1 MKAHITQ
8 SYSLY
13 HTSPSNLM
21 RSFQAADKKSWR
33 IPFSNV
39 YTQTKHSMK
48 YYHHWGTTL
57 FMIWIHGMCLLGPA
71 TYSPVLAMVT
81 VPIIILFGL
90 GIEMVFHRMLCHKA
104 FSSPKWWEYT
114 MAYFG
119 ILNIQVRHLL
129 RNLEGPESC
138 CLCSYMK
145 KTVAMLCSPT
155 EVSSR
160 KTAQSAPQSLH
171 MSHRSCRTFTP
182 CLFTLHHL
190 LQM

>member
-1 MKAHITQ
+1 VFCSRAQLFSCCSISM
-8 SYSLY
+8 L
-13 HTSPSNLM
+13 P
-21 RSFQAADKKSWR
+21 FQAADKKSWR
-33 IPFSNV
+33 IPFSSV
-39 YTQTKHSMK
+39 YAQTKHSMK

-119 ILNIQVRHLL
+119 ILNIQVSYLL
-129 RNLEGPESC
+129 STLGGHESC
-138 CLCSYMK
+138 SLHSCTK
-145 KTVAMLCSPT
+145 RTFNMLCSILQYLCIPLVHT
-155 EVSSR
+155 
-160 KTAQSAPQSLH
+160 
-171 MSHRSCRTFTP
+171 TP
-182 CLFTLHHL
+182 ACC
-190 LQM
+190 

>member
-1 MKAHITQ
+1 MKAHVTQ
-8 SYSLY
+8 YCSLY
-13 HTSPSNLM
+13 HTSPSIMLLP
-21 RSFQAADKKSWR
+21 FQAADKKSWR

-119 ILNIQVRHLL
+119 ILNIQVCFLL
-129 RNLEGPESC
+129 RSLKDMTPAVFTVPQRRPSP
-138 CLCSYMK
+138 CLA
-145 KTVAMLCSPT
+145 V
-155 EVSSR
+155 
-160 KTAQSAPQSLH
+160 QH
-171 MSHRSCRTFTP
+171 TFVF
-182 CLFTLHHL
+182 CLFTLSR
-190 LQM
+190 